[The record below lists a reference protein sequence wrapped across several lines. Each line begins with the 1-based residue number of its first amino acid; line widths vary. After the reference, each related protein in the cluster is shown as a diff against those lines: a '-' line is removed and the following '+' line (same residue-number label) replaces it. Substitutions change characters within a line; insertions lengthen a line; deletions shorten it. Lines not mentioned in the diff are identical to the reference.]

1 MRRRI
6 VVAPDSFKGSLSS
19 GEVAQAMAR
28 GVGSVLP
35 QADLVLLPLS
45 DGGDGLVASLIEASG
60 GERLQVDVTGPLGHP
75 VQATMGLMGG
85 AQTAVIEMAQASGL
99 TLIPESERNPLVTT
113 TFGTGELI
121 RKALDLG
128 CKHLIIGIGGSGT
141 NDGGMGMAQALG
153 FRFYDAEGASLGSGG
168 GELARLDRID
178 ATGMDPRLHQVKI
191 EVACDVN
198 NPLTG
203 PEGASQIYGPQKGA
217 TPETAAFLDHAL
229 RNYDRV
235 LQRDLNQSVADVP
248 GAGAAGGLGA
258 ALMALLKGNL
268 IPGIEL
274 VLDVLGFDEKV
285 QGAHLV
291 LTGEGRFDAQSAYGK
306 VPMGVA
312 RRARKQRVPVVVIA
326 GSVLPGA
333 KALHAEGVSAY
344 FSILNEPLTLQ
355 QAMILGAPLV
365 EEQTAQVIRLFEAGR

>member
-1 MRRRI
+1 
-6 VVAPDSFKGSLSS
+6 
-19 GEVAQAMAR
+19 
-28 GVGSVLP
+28 
-35 QADLVLLPLS
+35 VLLPLS

-355 QAMILGAPLV
+355 QAMILGAQLV

>member
-1 MRRRI
+1 M
-6 VVAPDSFKGSLSS
+6 
-19 GEVAQAMAR
+19 
-28 GVGSVLP
+28 
-35 QADLVLLPLS
+35 
-45 DGGDGLVASLIEASG
+45 
-60 GERLQVDVTGPLGHP
+60 
-75 VQATMGLMGG
+75 
-85 AQTAVIEMAQASGL
+85 
-99 TLIPESERNPLVTT
+99 
-113 TFGTGELI
+113 
-121 RKALDLG
+121 
-128 CKHLIIGIGGSGT
+128 
-141 NDGGMGMAQALG
+141 
-153 FRFYDAEGASLGSGG
+153 
-168 GELARLDRID
+168 
-178 ATGMDPRLHQVKI
+178 
-191 EVACDVN
+191 
-198 NPLTG
+198 
-203 PEGASQIYGPQKGA
+203 
-217 TPETAAFLDHAL
+217 
-229 RNYDRV
+229 
-235 LQRDLNQSVADVP
+235 ADVP